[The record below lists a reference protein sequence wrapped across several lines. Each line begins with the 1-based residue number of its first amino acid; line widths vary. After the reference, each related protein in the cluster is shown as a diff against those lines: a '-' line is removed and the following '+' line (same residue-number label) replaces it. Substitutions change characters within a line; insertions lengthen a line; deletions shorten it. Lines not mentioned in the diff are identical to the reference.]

1 MGKERQLALKSI
13 LSQAE
18 RNRLNWAIIARLPRM
33 GPSRISS
40 LQQRLI
46 MQSIPDAAL
55 ASESDSTLVAQQA
68 KPGAL
73 LDYVSS
79 SRLPT
84 PWAVF
89 QIHVFVERSNQKEH
103 VLLTLGDV
111 ANGEPVLA
119 RVHSE
124 CLTGDAL
131 FSLRCDCGPQLQL
144 ALERIAT
151 AGRGALMYLRQ
162 EGRGIGLVNK
172 IRAYNLQDQGADTVE
187 ANEKLGFPAD
197 MRRYDIC
204 KDMLEHVGIQK
215 LRLMT
220 NNPRKVK
227 TLQDI
232 GIDVVERVPHQIEG
246 NPFNEAYLNTK
257 RLRLGHWLET
267 DE

>member
-1 MGKERQLALKSI
+1 MGF
-13 LSQAE
+13 
-18 RNRLNWAIIARLPRM
+18 
-33 GPSRISS
+33 SRISS

-55 ASESDSTLVAQQA
+55 VSESGSTLAAPQA
-68 KPGAL
+68 KPGDL

-111 ANGEPVLA
+111 ADGEPVLA

-204 KDMLEHVGIQK
+204 KDMLSHVGIQK

-227 TLQDI
+227 TLQEI

-246 NPFNEAYLNTK
+246 NPFNASYLNTK